1 MKKNATGRIR
11 PAKSL
16 LTLALLVLTLT
27 FGQAV
32 MAQTYK
38 YKTYPNDPL
47 QVREYTLDNGLK
59 VFLSVYKD
67 APRIQTYIAVRA
79 GSKNDPSETTGLAHY
94 LEHMLFKGSHQLGTT
109 DWDREQVELKKIEDL
124 YEVYR
129 KTTND
134 AARAAIYH
142 QIDSISYV
150 ASTLA
155 IANEYDKSMTAIGST
170 GTNAFTSN
178 DYTMYV
184 ENIPANMVEQ
194 WAKVQGDRFPNLVLR
209 LFHTEL
215 EAVYEEKNIGMAQD
229 NRRVNETMMAALFP
243 HHPYGTQTTIGTI
256 EHLKNPSMK
265 NIREYHAAYYVP
277 NNMCVAMAGDFN
289 PDEVI
294 KIIDKYMGSWK
305 PGTVPT
311 FTKVKEEPITSPII
325 RLVNGQDPA
334 SLTIAF
340 RIEEGNGSRDAL
352 LADAMEMVLNNGSCG
367 LIDLNL
373 NQKQLCL
380 GAYAGTYTLNDYAA
394 FMLGGRPTQG
404 QTLGQLRDLLLEQLE
419 LVKKGEFDE
428 SLIEASINQLKLR
441 IMKQAES
448 NNSRAS
454 QMAYAFVQ
462 HQNWGD
468 VVNEINELAKI
479 TKQDIVDF
487 ANRICKDNNYV
498 IVYKQQDTPDPV
510 TKVQKPAI
518 TPIYVSRDNESP
530 FLASI
535 KADAAKAKPIQ
546 PQFVN
551 FKKDL
556 QKGKTAN
563 GSEVL
568 YVKNVENG
576 TFNLQYRFE
585 FGSTADKT
593 IDMAA
598 DLVDYLNTNRH
609 TAEELQEEFYRL
621 ACSWGISVGGRTVT
635 VSISG
640 LAENMEKA
648 MTLVEEIMAGAQP
661 NDEALSALVERAIKS
676 RTDGKTNQRAAFR
689 ALNTYGIYGEQYIK
703 ETTESDEALRAYTA
717 RQLTDA
723 LHNLFSYKHR
733 VLYYGPLSLKEAT
746 AVVNRIHTVK
756 PTKDVPANKVY
767 QPQAVNDNQ
776 VLFVNYDAKNT
787 YVTEYFRGEHFNTA
801 QVPSMNLFN
810 EYFGGSMNAI
820 VFQEMREKRSLAYSA
835 SSHYTYGSNKDG
847 YFYNSA
853 NVITQNDKLLDALN
867 AYEELFDDMPQ
878 AEANFRLAKDALLA
892 GSRTARTTKFGIIST
907 YLTCEQMGWKEPL
920 RKQNFQAYQKLTM
933 QDLVRFQQQHIKG
946 QKKAYLIL
954 GKESD
959 IDFNAI
965 GKFGKVTKLSLT
977 DIFGF

>member
-1 MKKNATGRIR
+1 MLCFVAAMLFTGV
-11 PAKSL
+11 S
-16 LTLALLVLTLT
+16 
-27 FGQAV
+27 
-32 MAQTYK
+32 AQKYE
-38 YKTYPNDPL
+38 YKTYDNDPL
-47 QVREYTLDNGLK
+47 GVREYTLKNGLK
-59 VFLSVYKD
+59 VFMSVYKD
-67 APRIQTYIAVRA
+67 APRIQTYVAVRA

-109 DWDREQVELKKIEDL
+109 DWEREKVEIKKIEDL

-129 KTTND
+129 KTTD
-134 AARAAIYH
+134 EAARAAIYH
-142 QIDSISYV
+142 KIDSISYV
-150 ASTLA
+150 ASKIA
-155 IANEYDKSMTAIGST
+155 IANEYDKSMTAIGSE

-184 ENIPANMVEQ
+184 ENIPANQLEA

-243 HHPYGTQTTIGTI
+243 HHPYGQQTTIGTI

-277 NNMCVAMAGDFN
+277 NNMCIAMAGDFN
-289 PDEVI
+289 PDEAI
-294 KIIDKYMGSWK
+294 KIIDKYFGSWK

-334 SLTIAF
+334 NLTIAF

-352 LADAMEMVLNNGSCG
+352 LAQAMEMVLNNGSCG
-367 LIDLNL
+367 LIDLNI
-373 NQKQLCL
+373 NQQQKAL

-394 FMLGGRPTQG
+394 FMLGGRPAPG
-404 QTLGQLRDLLLEQLE
+404 QTLGQLRDLLLEQLD
-419 LVKKGEFDE
+419 LVKQGQFDE
-428 SLIEASINQLKLR
+428 SLIEASINQLKLQ

-462 HQNWGD
+462 HQDWGD
-468 VVNEINELAKI
+468 VCDEINKLSKI
-479 TKQDIVDF
+479 TKKDIVDF

-498 IVYKQQDTPDPV
+498 IVYKHQDTPDPV

-518 TPIYVSRDNESP
+518 TPIFVSRDTESP

-556 QKGKTAN
+556 QKGKTQN

-568 YVKNVENG
+568 YVQNKENK

-585 FGSTADKT
+585 FGAWADKT
-593 IDMAA
+593 IDMAVTI
-598 DLVDYLNTNRH
+598 VDYLNTDRH
-609 TAEELQEEFYRL
+609 TAEQLQEEFYKL
-621 ACSWGISVGGRTVT
+621 ACSWSISVGGEVINLN
-635 VSISG
+635 ISG

-648 MTLVEEIMAGAQP
+648 MTLVEEIMNTCQP
-661 NDEALSALVERAIKS
+661 NDEALRMRVERLIKS
-676 RTDGKTNQRAAFR
+676 RTDNKTNQRAAFR
-689 ALNTYGIYGEQYIK
+689 ALNTYGVYGPDYIK
-703 ETTESDEALRAYTA
+703 ATTESDADLRAYTA
-717 RQLTDA
+717 KQLTDA
-723 LHNLFSYKHR
+723 LHGLFQYKHR
-733 VLYYGPLSLKEAT
+733 VIYYGPLTLKEAT
-746 AVVNRIHTVK
+746 AAIDRIHTVK

-767 QPQAVNDNQ
+767 QPQAVNENT

-801 QVPSMNLFN
+801 QVPGMNLFN

-835 SSHYTYGSNKDG
+835 SSRYTYGSDKDG

-867 AYEELFDDMPQ
+867 AYEELFDDMPH
-878 AEANFRLAKDALLA
+878 ADANFRLAKDALLS
-892 GSRTARTTKFGIIST
+892 GSRTARTTKLGIISA
-907 YLTCEQMGWKEPL
+907 YLNCEKMGWKEPL
-920 RKQNFQAYQKLTM
+920 RKQNFQAYQKMTM
-933 QDLVRFQQQHIKG
+933 QDLVSFQQKHIKG

-954 GKESD
+954 GKESEM
-959 IDFNAI
+959 DFNALS
-965 GKFGKVTKLSLT
+965 KFGKVKKLTL
-977 DIFGF
+977 DEIFGY

>member
-1 MKKNATGRIR
+1 MKKTFFSFCITA
-11 PAKSL
+11 L
-16 LTLALLVLTLT
+16 FLLV
-27 FGQAV
+27 GNSV
-32 MAQTYK
+32 SAQKYE

-47 QVREYTLDNGLK
+47 NVREYTLKNGLK
-59 VFLSVYKD
+59 VFMSVYKD

-79 GSKNDPSETTGLAHY
+79 GSKNDPAETTGLAHY
-94 LEHMLFKGSHQLGTT
+94 LEHMMFKGSHQLGTT
-109 DWDREQVELKKIEDL
+109 DWEREKVELDKIEAL

-129 KTTND
+129 KTTD
-134 AARAAIYH
+134 DKRRAEIYH

-150 ASTLA
+150 ASTIA
-155 IANEYDKSMTAIGST
+155 IANEYDKSMTAIGSD

-184 ENIPANMVEQ
+184 EDIPSNMLET
-194 WAKVQGDRFPNLVLR
+194 WAKVEADRFPNLVLR

-215 EAVYEEKNIGMAQD
+215 EAVYEEKNISLAQD
-229 NRRVNETMMAALFP
+229 NRRVNEEMMRGLFP
-243 HHPYGTQTTIGTI
+243 HHPYGTQTTLGTI
-256 EHLKNPSMK
+256 EHLKNPSMT
-265 NIREYHAAYYVP
+265 NIYRFHKTYYVP
-277 NNMCVAMAGDFN
+277 NNMCIAMAGDFN
-289 PDEVI
+289 PDEAI
-294 KIIDKYMGSWK
+294 KIIDKYFGSWV
-305 PGTVPT
+305 PGPVPE
-311 FTKVKEEPITSPII
+311 FRKVKEEPITSPII
-325 RLVNGQDPA
+325 RLVNGQDPE

-352 LADAMEMVLNNGSCG
+352 LAQAMEYVLNNGSCG

-380 GAYAGTYTLNDYAA
+380 GAYAGCYTLNDYAA

-404 QTLGQLRDLLLEQLE
+404 QSLGQLRDLLLEQVE
-419 LVKKGEFDE
+419 LLKQGKFDID
-428 SLIEASINQLKLR
+428 LIKAGINQLKLQ

-462 HQNWGD
+462 HQTWD
-468 VVNEINELAKI
+468 KVCNEIHELEKI

-498 IVYKQQDTPDPV
+498 IVFKHQDTPDPV
-510 TKVQKPAI
+510 AKVIKPAI
-518 TPIYVSRDNESP
+518 TPISVSRDNEST
-530 FLASI
+530 FLSQI

-546 PQFVN
+546 PVFVN

-576 TFNLQYRFE
+576 TFTLQYRFE
-585 FGSTADKT
+585 FGSSVDKT

-598 DLVDYLNTNRH
+598 DLVEYLNTDKH
-609 TAEELQEEFYRL
+609 TAEQLKEEFYKL
-621 ACSWGISVGGRTVT
+621 ACDWSLSVGGESIT
-635 VSISG
+635 VSVSG

-648 MTLVEEIMAGAQP
+648 MALVEEIMAGAQP
-661 NDEALSALVERAIKS
+661 NDEALQMLVERIIKS
-676 RTDGKTNQRAAFR
+676 RTDNKTNQRAAFR
-689 ALNTYGIYGEQYIK
+689 ALNTYGTYGEEYIK
-703 ETTESDEALRAYTA
+703 GTVQSDAQLRAYTA

-723 LHNLFSYKHR
+723 LHGLFQYKHR
-733 VLYYGPLSLKEAT
+733 VLYYGPLTLKEAT
-746 AVVNRIHTVK
+746 AAVDRIHKLK

-767 QPQAVNDNQ
+767 QPVATDENI
-776 VLFVNYDAKNT
+776 VLFVDYNAKNT
-787 YVTEYFRGEHFNTA
+787 YMTEYFRGTEISTPLFPK
-801 QVPSMNLFN
+801 VNLFN

-835 SSHYTYGSNKDG
+835 SSYYTNSGRKNG

-853 NVITQNDKLLDALN
+853 NIITQNDKLFDALD
-867 AYEELFDDMPQ
+867 AYEELFNDMPE
-878 AEANFRLAKDALLA
+878 AEANFKLAQDALLA
-892 GSRTARTTKFGIIST
+892 GTRTARTTKFGIIST
-907 YLTCEQMGWKEPL
+907 YLQCEKMGWKEPL
-920 RKQNFQAYQKLTM
+920 RKQNFEAYQKM
-933 QDLVRFQQQHIKG
+933 KMADLVNFQKQYIKG

-954 GKESD
+954 GKESE
-959 IDFNAI
+959 IDFNRLA
-965 GKFGKVTKLSLT
+965 KFGKVKKLTL
-977 DIFGF
+977 DQIFGY

>member
-1 MKKNATGRIR
+1 MRKAF
-11 PAKSL
+11 
-16 LTLALLVLTLT
+16 LT
-27 FGQAV
+27 FCFVAAV
-32 MAQTYK
+32 LFGGSSAMAQTYT
-38 YKTYPNDPL
+38 YKTYDNDPL
-47 QVREYTLDNGLK
+47 GVREYTLNNGLK
-59 VFLSVYKD
+59 VFMSVYKD

-94 LEHMLFKGSHQLGTT
+94 LEHMLFKGSHKLGTT
-109 DWDREQVELKKIEDL
+109 DWEREKVELQKIEDL

-150 ASTLA
+150 ASTIA
-155 IANEYDKSMTAIGST
+155 IANEYDKSMTAIGSE

-184 ENIPANMVEQ
+184 ENIPANQLET
-194 WAKVQGDRFPNLVLR
+194 WAKVEGDRFPNLVLR

-215 EAVYEEKNIGMAQD
+215 EAVYEEKNISLAQD
-229 NRRVNETMMAALFP
+229 NRRVNEEMMRALFP
-243 HHPYGTQTTIGTI
+243 HHPYGQQTTLGTI
-256 EHLKNPSMK
+256 EHLKNPSMT
-265 NIREYHAAYYVP
+265 NIYRFHSTYYVP
-277 NNMCVAMAGDFN
+277 NNMCIALAGDFN
-289 PDEVI
+289 PDEAI
-294 KIIDKYMGSWK
+294 KIIDKYFGSWV
-305 PGTVPT
+305 PGNVPM
-311 FTKVKEEPITSPII
+311 FRKVKEEPITSPII

-352 LADAMEMVLNNGSCG
+352 LAQAMEMVLNNGSCG

-404 QTLGQLRDLLLEQLE
+404 QTLGQLRDLLLEQVE
-419 LVKKGEFDE
+419 LVKEGKFDE
-428 SLIEASINQLKLR
+428 SLIEASINQLKLQ

-462 HQNWGD
+462 HQTWD
-468 VVNEINELAKI
+468 QVCNEINELAKI

-498 IVYKQQDTPDPV
+498 IVFKHQDTPDPV
-510 TKVQKPAI
+510 AKVVKPAI
-518 TPIYVSRDNESP
+518 TPISVSRDVESP
-530 FLASI
+530 FLAQV

-546 PQFVN
+546 PVFVN

-585 FGSTADKT
+585 FGSSVDKT
-593 IDMAA
+593 IAMAA
-598 DLVDYLNTNRH
+598 NLMEYLNTDKY
-609 TAEELQEEFYRL
+609 TAEQLQEEFYKM
-621 ACSWGISVGGRTVT
+621 ACSYNVRVGDESITVG
-635 VSISG
+635 VSG

-648 MTLVEEIMAGAQP
+648 MTLLEEVMATCQP
-661 NDEALSALVERAIKS
+661 NDEALQTLVERLIKS
-676 RTDGKTNQRAAFR
+676 RTDNKTNQRAAFR
-689 ALNTYGIYGEQYIK
+689 ALNTYGIYGEDFIK
-703 ETTESDEALRAYTA
+703 ATTESDAQLRAYTA
-717 RQLTDA
+717 KQLTDA
-723 LHNLFSYKHR
+723 LHGLFNYKHR
-733 VLYYGPLSLKEAT
+733 VLYYGPLTLKEVTAT
-746 AVVNRIHTVK
+746 VNKIHTVK
-756 PTKDVPANKVY
+756 PTKEVPANKVY
-767 QPQAVNDNQ
+767 QPRATNENE
-776 VLFVNYDAKNT
+776 VLFVDYNAKNT
-787 YVTEYFRGEHFNTA
+787 YMTEYFRGAEYNTSL
-801 QVPSMNLFN
+801 VPNVNLFN

-835 SSHYTYGSNKDG
+835 SSYYTNNGKKDG

-853 NVITQNDKLLDALN
+853 NIITQNDKLFDALD
-867 AYEELFDDMPQ
+867 AYEELFNDMPQ
-878 AEANFRLAKDALLA
+878 AEANFKLAKDALLA

-907 YLTCEQMGWKEPL
+907 YLQCEKMGWKEPL
-920 RKQNFQAYQKLTM
+920 RKQNFQAYQKMTM
-933 QDLVRFQQQHIKG
+933 NDLVNFQKQYIKG
-946 QKKAYLIL
+946 QKKSYLVL
-954 GKESD
+954 GKESE
-959 IDFNAI
+959 IDFNKLA
-965 GKFGKVTKLSLT
+965 KFGKVKKLTL
-977 DIFGF
+977 DEIFGY

>member
-1 MKKNATGRIR
+1 MKKTFFAFF
-11 PAKSL
+11 L
-16 LTLALLVLTLT
+16 L
-27 FGQAV
+27 AV
-32 MAQTYK
+32 MTAVAPMADAQQYT

-47 QVREYTLDNGLK
+47 GVREYTLNNGLK

-109 DWDREQVELKKIEDL
+109 DWEREKVELQKIENL

-129 KTTND
+129 KTTGEE
-134 AARAAIYH
+134 ARAAIYH

-150 ASTLA
+150 ASTIA
-155 IANEYDKSMTAIGST
+155 IANEYDKSMTAIGSE

-184 ENIPANMVEQ
+184 ENIPANQVEA

-277 NNMCVAMAGDFN
+277 NNMCVAMAGDFD
-289 PDEVI
+289 PDQVI
-294 KIIDKYMGSWK
+294 KIIDKYMGGWK

-311 FTKVKEEPITSPII
+311 FTKVKEEPITTPVI
-325 RLVNGQDPA
+325 RLVNGQDPEN
-334 SLTIAF
+334 LTIAF

-352 LADAMEMVLNNGSCG
+352 LAQAMEMVLNNGSCG
-367 LIDLNL
+367 LIDLNI
-373 NQKQLCL
+373 NQQQKAL

-394 FMLGGRPTQG
+394 FLLGGRPAPG
-404 QTLGQLRDLLLEQLE
+404 QSLGQLRDLLLEQLE
-419 LVKKGEFDE
+419 MVKKGEFDE
-428 SLIEASINQLKLR
+428 SLIEASINQMKLR

-454 QMAYAFVQ
+454 QMAYAFVE
-462 HQNWGD
+462 HRNWGD
-468 VVNEINELAKI
+468 VCNEINELSKI
-479 TKQDIVDF
+479 TKRDIVDF

-498 IVYKQQDTPDPV
+498 IVYKHQDTPDPV

-518 TPIYVSRDNESP
+518 TPIYVSRDTESP

-556 QKGKTAN
+556 QKGKTQN

-568 YVKNVENG
+568 YVKNKENG

-585 FGSTADKT
+585 FGAWADKT
-593 IDMAA
+593 IDMAVTI
-598 DLVDYLNTNRH
+598 VDYLNTDRH
-609 TAEELQEEFYRL
+609 TAEQLQEEFYKL
-621 ACSWGISVGGRTVT
+621 ACSWSISVGGEVINLN
-635 VSISG
+635 ISG

-648 MTLVEEIMAGAQP
+648 MALVEEIMNTCQP
-661 NDEALSALVERAIKS
+661 NDEALRMRVERLIKS
-676 RTDGKTNQRAAFR
+676 RTDNKTNQRAAFR
-689 ALNTYGIYGEQYIK
+689 ALNTYGVYGPDYIK
-703 ETTESDEALRAYTA
+703 ATTESDADLRAYTA
-717 RQLTDA
+717 KQLTDA
-723 LHNLFSYKHR
+723 LHGLFQYKHR
-733 VLYYGPLSLKEAT
+733 VIYYGPLTLKEAT
-746 AVVNRIHTVK
+746 AAIDRIHTVK

-801 QVPSMNLFN
+801 QVPGMNLFN

-835 SSHYTYGSNKDG
+835 SSHYTYGSDKDG

-878 AEANFRLAKDALLA
+878 ADANFRLAKDALLA
-892 GSRTARTTKFGIIST
+892 GSRTARTTKLGIISA
-907 YLTCEQMGWKEPL
+907 YLNCEKMGWKEPL
-920 RKQNFQAYQKLTM
+920 RKQNFQAYQKMTM
-933 QDLVRFQQQHIKG
+933 QDLVSFQQKHIKG

-954 GKESD
+954 GKESEM
-959 IDFNAI
+959 DFNALA
-965 GKFGKVTKLSLT
+965 KFGKVKKLTL
-977 DIFGF
+977 DEIFGY

>member
-1 MKKNATGRIR
+1 M
-11 PAKSL
+11 
-16 LTLALLVLTLT
+16 LLV
-27 FGQAV
+27 GGSA
-32 MAQTYK
+32 MAQKYE
-38 YKTYPNDPL
+38 YKTFDNDPL
-47 QVREYTLDNGLK
+47 GVREYTLGNGLK
-59 VFLSVYKD
+59 VFMSVYKD

-79 GSKNDPSETTGLAHY
+79 GSKNDPHETTGLAHY

-109 DWDREQVELKKIEDL
+109 DWEREKVELQKIENL

-129 KTTND
+129 RTTD
-134 AARAAIYH
+134 ERRRSEIYH

-150 ASTLA
+150 ASTIA
-155 IANEYDKSMTAIGST
+155 IANEYDKSMTAIGSE

-184 ENIPANMVEQ
+184 ENIPANQLEA
-194 WAKVQGDRFPNLVLR
+194 WAKVEGDRFPNLVLR
-209 LFHTEL
+209 LFDTEL

-243 HHPYGTQTTIGTI
+243 HHPYGQQTTIGTI

-277 NNMCVAMAGDFN
+277 NNMCIAMAGDFN
-289 PDEVI
+289 PDEAI
-294 KIIDKYMGSWK
+294 KIIDKYFGSWV
-305 PGTVPT
+305 PGTVPS

-325 RLVNGQDPA
+325 RLVNGQDPE

-352 LADAMEMVLNNGSCG
+352 LAQAMEMVLNNGSCG

-404 QTLGQLRDLLLEQLE
+404 QTLGQLRDLLLEQLD
-419 LVKKGEFDE
+419 LVKQGQFDE
-428 SLIEASINQLKLR
+428 SLIEASINQLKLQ

-454 QMAYAFVQ
+454 QMAYAFVE
-462 HQNWGD
+462 HRNWGD
-468 VVNEINELAKI
+468 VCKEIDELAKI
-479 TKQDIVDF
+479 TKKDIVDF

-498 IVYKQQDTPDPV
+498 IVYKHQDTPDPV

-518 TPIYVSRDNESP
+518 TPIYVSRDTESP
-530 FLASI
+530 FLAQI

-546 PQFVN
+546 PVFVN

-556 QKGKTAN
+556 RKGKTAN

-576 TFNLQYRFE
+576 IFNLQYYFD

-593 IDMAA
+593 IDLAA
-598 DLVDYLNTNRH
+598 DLVEYLNTDKH
-609 TAEELQEEFYRL
+609 TAEQLQEEFYKL
-621 ACSWGISVGGRTVT
+621 ACSWNLSVGGETIV
-635 VSISG
+635 VGISG

-648 MTLVEEIMAGAQP
+648 MALVEEIMATCQP
-661 NDEALSALVERAIKS
+661 SDEALQMLVERLIKS
-676 RTDGKTNQRAAFR
+676 RTDRKTNQRAAFS
-689 ALNTYGIYGEQYIK
+689 ALNSYGIYGEQYIK
-703 ETTESDEALRAYTA
+703 ETTESDAKLRSYTA
-717 RQLTDA
+717 QQLTDA
-723 LHNLFSYKHR
+723 IHNLFSYKHR
-733 VLYYGPLSLKEAT
+733 VLYYGPLTIQEAT
-746 AVVNRIHTVK
+746 AVVNKIHTVK
-756 PTKDVPANKVY
+756 PTKDIPTNKIFH
-767 QPQAVNDNQ
+767 PQATTENQ

-787 YVTEYFRGEHFNTA
+787 YVTEYFRGEQFNA
-801 QVPSMNLFN
+801 AMVPNVNLFN

-835 SSHYTYGSNKDG
+835 SSYYTYRNRKDG
-847 YFYNSA
+847 WFFDIA
-853 NVITQNDKLLDALN
+853 NVITQNDKFFDALN
-867 AYEELFDDMPQ
+867 AYEDLFNDMPQ
-878 AEANFRLAKDALLA
+878 AEANFKLAQDALLA
-892 GSRTARTTKFGIIST
+892 GTRTDRTTKFAIISN
-907 YLTCEQMGWKEPL
+907 YLYCEKLGLKEPL
-920 RKQNFQAYQKLTM
+920 NKQNFAAYQKMTM
-933 QDLVRFQQQHIKG
+933 SDLMNFQKQYIKG
-946 QKKAYLIL
+946 QKKSYLIL
-954 GKESD
+954 GKESE
-959 IDFNAI
+959 IDFNKLA
-965 GKFGKVTKLSLT
+965 KFGKVKKLSL
-977 DIFGF
+977 DEIFGY

>member
-1 MKKNATGRIR
+1 MKR
-11 PAKSL
+11 L
-16 LTLALLVLTLT
+16 FLT
-27 FGQAV
+27 FCFVAV
-32 MAQTYK
+32 ALMAGAQQYT
-38 YKTYPNDPL
+38 YKTYENDPL
-47 QVREYTLDNGLK
+47 GVREYTLKNGLK

-67 APRIQTYIAVRA
+67 APRIQTYVAVRA

-109 DWDREQVELKKIEDL
+109 DWEREKVELQKIENL

-129 KTTND
+129 KTTD
-134 AARAAIYH
+134 EEARAAIYH

-150 ASTLA
+150 ASTIA
-155 IANEYDKSMTAIGST
+155 IANEYDKSMTAIGSE

-184 ENIPANMVEQ
+184 ENIPANQVEA

-243 HHPYGTQTTIGTI
+243 HHPYGQQTTIGTI

-277 NNMCVAMAGDFN
+277 NNMCVAMAGDFD
-289 PDEVI
+289 PDQVI
-294 KIIDKYMGSWK
+294 KIIDKYMGGWK

-311 FTKVKEEPITSPII
+311 FTKVKEDPITSPVI
-325 RLVNGQDPA
+325 RLVNGQDPEN
-334 SLTIAF
+334 LTIAF

-367 LIDLNL
+367 LIDLNI
-373 NQKQLCL
+373 NQQQKAL

-394 FMLGGRPTQG
+394 FMLGGRPAPG
-404 QTLGQLRDLLLEQLE
+404 QSLGQLRDLLLEQLE
-419 LVKKGEFDE
+419 LVKQGEFDE
-428 SLIEASINQLKLR
+428 SLLEASINQMKLR

-468 VVNEINELAKI
+468 VCNEINELSKI
-479 TKQDIVDF
+479 TKRDIVDF

-498 IVYKQQDTPDPV
+498 IVYKHQDTPDPV

-518 TPIYVSRDNESP
+518 TPIYVSRDTESP

-556 QKGKTAN
+556 QKGKTQN

-568 YVKNVENG
+568 YVQNKENK

-585 FGSTADKT
+585 FGAWADKT
-593 IDMAA
+593 IDMAVTI
-598 DLVDYLNTNRH
+598 VDYLNTDRH
-609 TAEELQEEFYRL
+609 TAEQLQEEFYKL
-621 ACSWGISVGGRTVT
+621 ACSWSISVGGEVINLN
-635 VSISG
+635 ISG

-648 MTLVEEIMAGAQP
+648 MTLVEEIMNTCQP
-661 NDEALSALVERAIKS
+661 NDEALRMRVERLIKS
-676 RTDGKTNQRAAFR
+676 RTDNKTNQRAAFR
-689 ALNTYGIYGEQYIK
+689 ALNTYGVYGPDYIK
-703 ETTESDEALRAYTA
+703 ATTESDADLRAYTA
-717 RQLTDA
+717 KQLTDA
-723 LHNLFSYKHR
+723 LHGLFQYKHR
-733 VLYYGPLSLKEAT
+733 VIYYGPLTLKEAT
-746 AVVNRIHTVK
+746 AAIDRIHTVK

-801 QVPSMNLFN
+801 QVPGMNLFN

-835 SSHYTYGSNKDG
+835 SSHYTYGTNKDG

-867 AYEELFDDMPQ
+867 AYEALFDDMPQ
-878 AEANFRLAKDALLA
+878 ADANFRLAKDALLS
-892 GSRTARTTKFGIIST
+892 GSRTARTTKLGIISA
-907 YLTCEQMGWKEPL
+907 YLNCEKMGWKEPL
-920 RKQNFQAYQKLTM
+920 RKQNFQAYQKMTM
-933 QDLVRFQQQHIKG
+933 QDLVNFQQKHIKG

-954 GKESD
+954 GKESEM
-959 IDFNAI
+959 DFNALS
-965 GKFGKVTKLSLT
+965 KFGKVKKLTL
-977 DIFGF
+977 DEIFGY

>member
-1 MKKNATGRIR
+1 MKVLKTLCLAVVMFLCGLTANAQNY
-11 PAKSL
+11 S
-16 LTLALLVLTLT
+16 
-27 FGQAV
+27 
-32 MAQTYK
+32 

-47 QVREYTLDNGLK
+47 GVREYTLDNGLK
-59 VFLSVYKD
+59 VFMSVYKD
-67 APRIQTYIAVRA
+67 APRIQTYVAVRA

-109 DWDREQVELKKIEDL
+109 DWDREKVELQKIENL

-129 KTTND
+129 KTTD
-134 AARAAIYH
+134 EQRRKEIYH

-150 ASTLA
+150 ASTIA
-155 IANEYDKSMTAIGST
+155 IANEYDKSMTAIGSE

-184 ENIPANMVEQ
+184 ENIPANQLEQ

-243 HHPYGTQTTIGTI
+243 HHPYGQQTTIGTI

-277 NNMCVAMAGDFN
+277 NNMCIAMAGDFN
-289 PDEVI
+289 PDEAI
-294 KIIDKYMGSWK
+294 KIIDKYFGSWK

-311 FTKVKEEPITSPII
+311 FTKVKEEPITTPVI
-325 RLVNGQDPA
+325 RLVNGQDPEN
-334 SLTIAF
+334 LTIAF

-352 LADAMEMVLNNGSCG
+352 LSDAMEMVLNNGSCG
-367 LIDLNL
+367 LIDLNI
-373 NQKQLCL
+373 NQQQKAL

-394 FMLGGRPTQG
+394 FMLGGRPAPG
-404 QTLGQLRDLLLEQLE
+404 QSLGQLRDLLLEQLE
-419 LVKKGEFDE
+419 LVKQGEFDE
-428 SLIEASINQLKLR
+428 SLLEASINQMKLR

-454 QMAYAFVQ
+454 QMAYAFVG
-462 HQNWGD
+462 HRNWGD
-468 VVNEINELAKI
+468 VCNEINELAKI
-479 TKQDIVDF
+479 TKKDIVDF

-498 IVYKQQDTPDPV
+498 IVYKHQDTPDPV

-518 TPIYVSRDNESP
+518 TPIFVSRDTESP

-556 QKGKTAN
+556 QKGKTQN

-568 YVKNVENG
+568 YVQNKENG

-585 FGSTADKT
+585 FGAWADKT
-593 IDMAA
+593 IDMAVTI
-598 DLVDYLNTNRH
+598 VDYLNTDRH
-609 TAEELQEEFYRL
+609 TAEQLQEEFYKL
-621 ACSWGISVGGRTVT
+621 ACSWSISVGGEVINLN
-635 VSISG
+635 ISG

-648 MTLVEEIMAGAQP
+648 MTLVEEIFNTCQP
-661 NDEALSALVERAIKS
+661 NDEALQMRVERLIKS
-676 RTDGKTNQRAAFR
+676 RTDNKTNQRAAFR
-689 ALNTYGIYGEQYIK
+689 ALNTYGVYGPDYIK
-703 ETTESDEALRAYTA
+703 ATTESDADLRAYTA
-717 RQLTDA
+717 KQLTDA
-723 LHNLFSYKHR
+723 LHGLFQYKHR
-733 VLYYGPLSLKEAT
+733 VIYYGPLSLKEAT
-746 AVVNRIHTVK
+746 AAIDRIHTVK

-801 QVPSMNLFN
+801 QVPGMNLFN

-835 SSHYTYGSNKDG
+835 SSHYTYGTDKDG

-878 AEANFRLAKDALLA
+878 ADANFRLAKDALLS
-892 GSRTARTTKFGIIST
+892 GSRTARTTKLGIISA
-907 YLTCEQMGWKEPL
+907 YLNCEKMGWKEPL
-920 RKQNFQAYQKLTM
+920 RKQNFQAYQKMTM
-933 QDLVRFQQQHIKG
+933 KDLVDFQQKHIKG
-946 QKKAYLIL
+946 QKKSYLIL
-954 GKESD
+954 GKESEM
-959 IDFNAI
+959 DFNALS
-965 GKFGKVTKLSLT
+965 KYGKVKKLTL
-977 DIFGF
+977 DEIFGY

>member
-1 MKKNATGRIR
+1 MKRT
-11 PAKSL
+11 AKFFCLMSIM
-16 LTLALLVLTLT
+16 LLVGT
-27 FGQAV
+27 
-32 MAQTYK
+32 MAFAQ
-38 YKTYPNDPL
+38 KTYSYRTFDNDPIG
-47 QVREYTLDNGLK
+47 VREYTLDNGLK
-59 VFLSVYKD
+59 VYMSVYKD

-79 GSKNDPSETTGLAHY
+79 GSKNDPKETTGLAHY

-109 DWDREQVELKKIEDL
+109 DWEREKVELQKIEDL

-129 KTTND
+129 RTKD
-134 AARAAIYH
+134 EKRRAEIYH

-150 ASTLA
+150 ASTIA
-155 IANEYDKSMTAIGST
+155 IANEYDKSMTAIGSE

-184 ENIPANMVEQ
+184 ENIPANQLET
-194 WAKVQGDRFPNLVLR
+194 WAKVEGDRFPNLVLR

-243 HHPYGTQTTIGTI
+243 NHPYGQQTTIGTI

-277 NNMCVAMAGDFN
+277 NNMCIAMAGDFN
-289 PDEVI
+289 PDEAI
-294 KIIDKYMGSWK
+294 KIIDKYFGVWK
-305 PGTVPT
+305 PGTVPS

-334 SLTIAF
+334 NLTIAF

-352 LADAMEMVLNNGSCG
+352 LAQAMEMVLNNGSCG

-404 QTLGQLRDLLLEQLE
+404 QSLGQLRDLLLEQLDI
-419 LVKKGEFDE
+419 LKQGKFDE
-428 SLIEASINQLKLR
+428 SLIEASINQLKLQ

-454 QMAYAFVQ
+454 QMAYAFVE
-462 HQNWGD
+462 HRNWGD
-468 VVNEINELAKI
+468 VCNEINELSKI
-479 TKQDIVDF
+479 TKKDIVDF

-518 TPIYVSRDNESP
+518 TPIFVSRDNESP
-530 FLASI
+530 FLAQV

-546 PQFVN
+546 PVFVN
-551 FKKDL
+551 FKKDM

-576 TFNLQYRFE
+576 TFNLQYRFN
-585 FGSTADKT
+585 FGFAANKA
-593 IDMAA
+593 IDLAS
-598 DLVDYLNTNRH
+598 DLVEYLNTDKH
-609 TAEELQEEFYRL
+609 TAEQLQEEFYKL
-621 ACSWGISVGGRTVT
+621 ACSYNIHVGDEDITVG
-635 VSISG
+635 ISG

-648 MTLVEEIMAGAQP
+648 MILVEEIMSTCQP
-661 NDEALSALVERAIKS
+661 DDESLRMLVERLIKS
-676 RTDGKTNQRAAFR
+676 RTDNKTNQRAAFR
-689 ALNTYGIYGEQYIK
+689 ALNLYGLWGEEYIK
-703 ETTESDEALRAYTA
+703 ENTESDAQLRAYTA
-717 RQLTDA
+717 KQLTDA
-723 LHNLFSYKHR
+723 LHGLFQYKHR
-733 VLYYGPLSLKEAT
+733 VLYYGPLSLKEVT
-746 AVVNRIHTVK
+746 TVVDRIHKVK
-756 PTKDVPANKVY
+756 STKDVPANKVFH
-767 QPQAVNDNQ
+767 PQAVNENT
-776 VLFVNYDAKNT
+776 VYFVNYDAKNT
-787 YVTEYFRGEHFNTA
+787 YVTEYFRGERYNTA
-801 QVPSMNLFN
+801 ISPKVHLFN

-835 SSHYTYGSNKDG
+835 SSYYTNSGRKDG

-853 NVITQNDKLLDALN
+853 NVITQNDKLIDALN
-867 AYEELFDDMPQ
+867 AYEELFNDMPE
-878 AEANFRLAKDALLA
+878 AEANFKLAKDALIA
-892 GSRTARTTKFGIIST
+892 GSRTNRTTKMSIINV
-907 YLTCEQMGWKEPL
+907 YLHCERMGLKEPL
-920 RKQNFQAYQKLTM
+920 NKQNFAAYQKMTMNDLTS
-933 QDLVRFQQQHIKG
+933 FQKQYIKG
-946 QKKAYLIL
+946 QKKSYLIL
-954 GKESD
+954 GKESEM
-959 IDFNAI
+959 DFNALS
-965 GKFGKVTKLSLT
+965 KFGKVKKLTL
-977 DIFGF
+977 DQVFGY

>member
-1 MKKNATGRIR
+1 MRKAF
-11 PAKSL
+11 
-16 LTLALLVLTLT
+16 LT
-27 FGQAV
+27 FCFVAAV
-32 MAQTYK
+32 LFGGSSAMAQTYT
-38 YKTYPNDPL
+38 YKTYDNDPL
-47 QVREYTLDNGLK
+47 GVREYTLNNGLK
-59 VFLSVYKD
+59 VFMSVYKD

-94 LEHMLFKGSHQLGTT
+94 LEHMLFKGSHKLGTT
-109 DWDREQVELKKIEDL
+109 DWEREKVELQKIEDL

-150 ASTLA
+150 ASTIA
-155 IANEYDKSMTAIGST
+155 IANEYDKSMTAIGSQ

-184 ENIPANMVEQ
+184 EDIPANMLET
-194 WAKVQGDRFPNLVLR
+194 WAKVEADRFPNLVLR

-215 EAVYEEKNIGMAQD
+215 EAVYEEKNISLAQD
-229 NRRVNETMMAALFP
+229 NRRVNEEMFRALFP
-243 HHPYGTQTTIGTI
+243 HHPYGQQTTLGTI
-256 EHLKNPSMK
+256 EHLKNPSMT
-265 NIREYHAAYYVP
+265 NIYRFHSTYYVP
-277 NNMCVAMAGDFN
+277 NNMCIALAGDFN
-289 PDEVI
+289 PDEAI
-294 KIIDKYMGSWK
+294 KIIDKYFGSWV
-305 PGTVPT
+305 PGNVPV
-311 FTKVKEEPITSPII
+311 FRKVKEEPITSPII

-352 LADAMEMVLNNGSCG
+352 LAQAMEMVLNNGSCG

-404 QTLGQLRDLLLEQLE
+404 QSLGQLRDLLLEQVE
-419 LVKKGEFDE
+419 LVKEGKFDE
-428 SLIEASINQLKLR
+428 SLIEASINQLKLQ

-462 HQNWGD
+462 HQTWD
-468 VVNEINELAKI
+468 QVCNEINELAKI

-498 IVYKQQDTPDPV
+498 IVFKHQDTPDPV
-510 TKVQKPAI
+510 AKVVKPAI
-518 TPIYVSRDNESP
+518 TPISVSRDNESP
-530 FLASI
+530 FLAQV

-546 PQFVN
+546 PVFIN

-556 QKGKTAN
+556 QKGKTQN

-585 FGSTADKT
+585 FGSSVDKT
-593 IDMAA
+593 IAMAA
-598 DLVDYLNTNRH
+598 NLMEYLNTDKY
-609 TAEELQEEFYRL
+609 TAEQLQEEFYRM
-621 ACSWGISVGGRTVT
+621 ACSYNVRVGDESITVG
-635 VSISG
+635 VSG

-648 MTLVEEIMAGAQP
+648 MTLLEEVMANCQP
-661 NDEALSALVERAIKS
+661 NDEALSTLVERLIKS
-676 RTDGKTNQRAAFR
+676 RTDNKTNQRAAFR
-689 ALNTYGIYGEQYIK
+689 ALNTYGIYGEDYIK
-703 ETTESDEALRAYTA
+703 ATTESDAQLRAYTA
-717 RQLTDA
+717 KQLTDA
-723 LHNLFSYKHR
+723 LHGLFNYKHR
-733 VLYYGPLSLKEAT
+733 VLYYGPLTLKEVTAT
-746 AVVNRIHTVK
+746 VNKIHTVK
-756 PTKDVPANKVY
+756 PTKEVPANKVY
-767 QPQAVNDNQ
+767 QPRATNENE
-776 VLFVNYDAKNT
+776 VLFVDYNAKNT
-787 YVTEYFRGEHFNTA
+787 YMTEYFRGAEYNTGM
-801 QVPSMNLFN
+801 VPNVNLFN

-835 SSHYTYGSNKDG
+835 SSYYTNNGKKDG

-853 NVITQNDKLLDALN
+853 NIITQNDKLFDALD
-867 AYEELFDDMPQ
+867 AYEELFNDMPQ
-878 AEANFRLAKDALLA
+878 AEANFKLAKDALLA

-907 YLTCEQMGWKEPL
+907 YLQCEKMGWKEPL
-920 RKQNFQAYQKLTM
+920 RKQNFQAYQKMTM
-933 QDLVRFQQQHIKG
+933 NDLVNFQKQYIKG
-946 QKKAYLIL
+946 QKKSYLVL
-954 GKESD
+954 GKESE
-959 IDFNAI
+959 IDFNKLA
-965 GKFGKVTKLSLT
+965 KFGKVKKLTL
-977 DIFGF
+977 DEIFGY

>member
-1 MKKNATGRIR
+1 MTCVA
-11 PAKSL
+11 
-16 LTLALLVLTLT
+16 
-27 FGQAV
+27 AV
-32 MAQTYK
+32 MLLASMGASAQKYE
-38 YKTYPNDPL
+38 YKTYDNDPL
-47 QVREYTLDNGLK
+47 NVREYTLKNGLK
-59 VFLSVYKD
+59 VFMSVYKD

-94 LEHMLFKGSHQLGTT
+94 LEHMMFKGSHQLGTT
-109 DWDREQVELKKIEDL
+109 DWEREKVDLQKIEDL

-129 KTTND
+129 NTTND

-150 ASTLA
+150 ASTIA
-155 IANEYDKSMTAIGST
+155 IANEYDKSMTAIGSE

-184 ENIPANMVEQ
+184 ENIPANQLET
-194 WAKVQGDRFPNLVLR
+194 WAKVEADRFPNLVLR

-215 EAVYEEKNIGMAQD
+215 EAVYEEKNISLAQD
-229 NRRVNETMMAALFP
+229 NRRVNEEMMRGLFP
-243 HHPYGTQTTIGTI
+243 HHPYGQQTTLGTI

-265 NIREYHAAYYVP
+265 NIYRFHHTYYVP
-277 NNMCVAMAGDFN
+277 NNMCIAMAGDFN
-289 PDEVI
+289 PDEAI
-294 KIIDKYMGSWK
+294 KIIDKYFGSWV
-305 PGTVPT
+305 PGNVPA
-311 FTKVKEEPITSPII
+311 FHKVKEEPITSPII
-325 RLVNGQDPA
+325 RLVNGQDPE

-352 LADAMEMVLNNGSCG
+352 LAQAMEMVLNNGSCG

-404 QTLGQLRDLLLEQLE
+404 QTLGQLRDLLLEQLD
-419 LVKKGEFDE
+419 LVKAGQFDE
-428 SLIEASINQLKLR
+428 SLIEASINQLKLQ

-462 HQNWGD
+462 HQTWD
-468 VVNEINELAKI
+468 QVCNEINELAKI

-498 IVYKQQDTPDPV
+498 IVYKHQDTPDPV

-535 KADAAKAKPIQ
+535 KDAANKAKPIQ

-556 QKGKTAN
+556 QKGKTQN

-568 YVKNVENG
+568 YVKNTENG

-593 IDMAA
+593 IDLAS
-598 DLVDYLNTNRH
+598 DLVDYLNTDKH
-609 TAEELQEEFYRL
+609 TAEQLQEEFYKL

-635 VSISG
+635 VSVSG

-661 NDEALSALVERAIKS
+661 NDEALQMLVERAIKS
-676 RTDGKTNQRAAFR
+676 RTDSKTNQRSAFR

-703 ETTESDEALRAYTA
+703 ETTESDAKLRSYTA
-717 RQLTDA
+717 KQLTDA
-723 LHNLFSYKHR
+723 LHNLFTYKHR
-733 VLYYGPLSLKEAT
+733 VLYYGPLTLKEAT
-746 AVVNRIHTVK
+746 AAVNRIHTVK
-756 PTKDVPANKVY
+756 PTKEVPANKVY
-767 QPQAVNDNQ
+767 QPQATNENT
-776 VLFVNYDAKNT
+776 VLFVDYNAKNT

-801 QVPSMNLFN
+801 QVPGMNLFN

-835 SSHYTYGSNKDG
+835 SSHYTYGSDKDG

-867 AYEELFDDMPQ
+867 AYEELFNDMPQ
-878 AEANFRLAKDALLA
+878 AEANFKLAKDALLA
-892 GSRTARTTKFGIIST
+892 GSRTARTTKFGIISA
-907 YLTCEQMGWKEPL
+907 YLNCEQMGWKEPL
-920 RKQNFQAYQKLTM
+920 RKQNFQAYQKMTM
-933 QDLVRFQQQHIKG
+933 NDLVSFQKQHVKG
-946 QKKAYLIL
+946 QEKTYIIL
-954 GKESD
+954 GKESEM
-959 IDFNAI
+959 DFDALS
-965 GKFGKVTKLSLT
+965 KFGKVKKLTL
-977 DIFGF
+977 DEIFGF